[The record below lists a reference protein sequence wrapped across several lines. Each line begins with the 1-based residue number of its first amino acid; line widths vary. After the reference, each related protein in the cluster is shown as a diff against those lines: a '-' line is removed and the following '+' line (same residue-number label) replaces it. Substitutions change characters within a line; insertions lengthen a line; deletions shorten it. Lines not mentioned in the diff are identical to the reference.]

1 MSFTN
6 RKMPNV
12 SEKAEEIN
20 VMPTSANSAEATP
33 ILLNE
38 SNLLRFMFIP
48 ILVNNARDSK
58 KAVKGK
64 LIFEKKH
71 IKDNFFP
78 SEKNGIDGKISRGV
92 IKVGNWTELQFD
104 TCETFNLYMG
114 LKDLYELSHNIE
126 SLPHVASKFTKVDDE
141 ISRLISIIKNDPGI
155 AEKLSNEENY
165 ELIKMLLGLLKNG
178 STYESLKKG
187 LSEVQNNNIT
197 KLSETLTVEKL
208 KRIYKLMIENLDNAR
223 EEFWQ
228 TSVFKDNQWILAQIF
243 SCPCTI
249 FASKAYVGGK
259 SINNDNGNIC
269 DFLYKNSLTRN
280 VALIEIKT
288 PCTKI
293 IGNFYRGTYSFSE
306 EFSGAINQVIN
317 YRDKFIKD
325 YYSLCKNSDETYEA
339 FSPKCVVVIGKIE
352 SLDKKEIAALESFR
366 NNLSNVTV
374 ITFDE
379 LSKKIKSL
387 IEIMSEDI

>member
-1 MSFTN
+1 MNLNIKKTVDN
-6 RKMPNV
+6 KDKEAIRV
-12 SEKAEEIN
+12 I
-20 VMPTSANSAEATP
+20 PTSINSAKASP
-33 ILLNE
+33 ILLNK
-38 SNLLRFMFIP
+38 SDMLRFIFIP
-48 ILVNNARDSK
+48 TLVKNVREQEK
-58 KAVKGK
+58 TVKGK

-71 IKDNFFP
+71 IKDSYFP
-78 SEKNGIDGKISRGV
+78 SEKDNTGDKISRGSV
-92 IKVGNWTELQFD
+92 KVGCWTELQLD
-104 TCETFNLYMG
+104 TCETFNLYTG
-114 LKDLYELSHNIE
+114 LKDLYDLSHTVK
-126 SLPHVASKFTKVDDE
+126 SLPHIVGKFAKVDDE

-155 AEKLSNEENY
+155 AKKLSNDENY
-165 ELIKMLLGLLKNG
+165 KLVKMLLGLLTNG
-178 STYESLKKG
+178 STHESLKRG
-187 LSEVQNNNIT
+187 LSELQNNNIA

-208 KRIYKLMIENLDNAR
+208 KRIYQLMIENLDNAK

-249 FASKAYVGGK
+249 FADKAYVGGK
-259 SINNDNGNIC
+259 SINNANGNIC
-269 DFLYKNSLTRN
+269 DFLYENSLTKN

-352 SLDKKEIAALESFR
+352 GLDKKEIAALESFR